1 MDKNKTL
8 ICLILVVVL
17 LSGLFD
23 GLALAAPIRLT
34 VFYPSIGTIRNLQ
47 ALREKGFINTPQLE
61 VVGVYHT
68 KELTDYEE
76 AIKYARANNLSWFR
90 FHPVSAELSEEDI
103 FLKTPVHQ
111 NLLRS

>member
-34 VFYPSIGTIRNLQ
+34 VSSYLQ
-47 ALREKGFINTPQLE
+47 PYQESPGSERKR
-61 VVGVYHT
+61 VY
-68 KELTDYEE
+68 
-76 AIKYARANNLSWFR
+76 
-90 FHPVSAELSEEDI
+90 
-103 FLKTPVHQ
+103 
-111 NLLRS
+111 